1 MIDIVIKTQINTPF
15 IVPRCAGVFSCYT
28 IDAKCV
34 AEYFHKIYNNTV
46 VQLNTVLTYDGDSSH
61 SKLY

>member
-1 MIDIVIKTQINTPF
+1 MINMVIKTQINTPF

-28 IDAKCV
+28 IDAECK

-46 VQLNTVLTYDGDSSH
+46 IQTVLTFDGDSSH